1 MTDNYNQLSEYELQ
15 LLASSAAD
23 GDPEAQF
30 MLGEYMI
37 EHSGAQE
44 DIALAAQLITMAAQQ
59 DYEPARA
66 FLTSLGIFGMEQA
79 GEEET
84 PSEENLLREAEAGD
98 PEAQYQLAL
107 SYMDREDGEEKDH
120 AMAMEW
126 FARAAENGHKMAGDQ
141 LRFWNYVDRLKEQS
155 MIPEDADFMQV
166 METVIGLAD
175 SGDAEAQAVL

>member
-66 FLTSLGIFGMEQA
+66 FLTSLGISGMEQA

-126 FARAAENGHKMAGDQ
+126 FARAAENGHEMAGDQ
-141 LRFWNYVDRLKEQS
+141 LRFWNYVDRLKEQG

-166 METVIGLAD
+166 METVIGLAEA
-175 SGDAEAQAVL
+175 GDAEAQTVL